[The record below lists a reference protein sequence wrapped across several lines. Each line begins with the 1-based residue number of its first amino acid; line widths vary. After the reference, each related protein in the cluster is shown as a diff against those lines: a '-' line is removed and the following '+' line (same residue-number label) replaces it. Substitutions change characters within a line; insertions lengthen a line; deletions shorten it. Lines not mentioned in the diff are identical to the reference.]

1 MDLAQSHT
9 HKTHKHTK
17 RDTNKQKK
25 DERSRSTVMP
35 RCLMA
40 TFSTMKEI
48 GGDEGGRLERG
59 VSRNRGLPR
68 NPRIGP
74 SSS

>member
-1 MDLAQSHT
+1 MDFEHT
-9 HKTHKHTK
+9 DTNTKTHKQTES
-17 RDTNKQKK
+17 QKK
-25 DERSRSTVMP
+25 DERSTSTVMP

-40 TFSTMKEI
+40 TFATMKKVSE
-48 GGDEGGRLERG
+48 EGGRHERG

-74 SSS
+74 SS